1 MSPTRAAIYALV
13 LAWVPSVCTGQQ
25 YSFRDYV
32 DGLGNLSVNCLLQDR
47 SGFLWI
53 GTESGLYQYDGSR
66 FWQFGPKDGLPG
78 GFVRALTMDRDGRL
92 WIGTRDGL
100 AFSTGQRS
108 FSTVTY
114 QRQNLR
120 IPYDSTLASSPDGKV
135 YAVTQLGVLVVTSRD
150 GGRSWQAGPL
160 QLAGKSDQ
168 IDQNSIRSVLAKPDG
183 SVLIGCGKGLC
194 EISQGKVL
202 KYGKPSGLP
211 EDDWKCLLVRRNG
224 ELWARGP
231 RYIAVLAPGHKRFE
245 IRNPAGQVPSD
256 VTYLSLAEDRSGA
269 VLAGF
274 GSDVG
279 RYAGGRWEIVSEA
292 QGFRQRNGFVHYP
305 GPRGHGLVRLARSR
319 HSKVAGLRRLGT
331 LDHANKVCTATR
343 SGRCSKILSGESG
356 WRMSTG

>member
-1 MSPTRAAIYALV
+1 MIVGIPLKRAAVLV
-13 LAWVPSVCTGQQ
+13 LVLSWIAGVCMGQQ

-66 FWQFGPKDGLPG
+66 FWAFGPKEGLPS
-78 GFVRALTMDRDGRL
+78 GFVRALSLDRDGRL
-92 WIGTRDGL
+92 WVGTRDGL

-114 QRQNLR
+114 QGQNLR
-120 IPYDSTLASSPDGKV
+120 IPYDSTVASSPDGQV
-135 YAVTQLGVLVVTSRD
+135 YAVSQFGVLVVKSKD

-160 QLAGKSDQ
+160 ESAGATGQ
-168 IDQNSIRSVLAKPDG
+168 IDPTAVSSVLAKPDG
-183 SVLIGCGKGLC
+183 SLVIGCGKGLC
-194 EISQGKVL
+194 NISHGRLL
-202 KYGKPSGLP
+202 KYGPSSGLP
-211 EDDWKCLLVRRNG
+211 EDDWKCLLLRANG

-231 RYIAVLAPGHKRFE
+231 RYIAVLSPGKKTFE

-279 RYAGGRWEIVSEA
+279 RYKGGQWEIVSEA
-292 QGFRQRNGFVHYP
+292 KGF
-305 GPRGHGLVRLARSR
+305 
-319 HSKVAGLRRLGT
+319 
-331 LDHANKVCTATR
+331 
-343 SGRCSKILSGESG
+343 
-356 WRMSTG
+356 